1 MKRIKL
7 CWSIAR
13 IINAHTDRERQ
24 RGKKQIRWHIH
35 IQVQIHIQNWL
46 SRHSRA
52 SAVGTDWRTGANCQM
67 LAKQK
72 TAAVSGL
79 WQRSWRG
86 YQFQFPLPEP
96 PSSLSLPPLLL
107 LRAIKRWFPAF
118 CLQFSAISLQ
128 THTHTQTKARV
139 PYLPFNIT
147 LMCNRLRVC
156 VSVCYPV
163 LQSVRFKCVGCESR
177 LSRLTARFIAFIG
190 FIGFVCLFPFFFV
203 FCFFF
208 WVALKQFVV
217 KIFSGCLSA

>member
-52 SAVGTDWRTGANCQM
+52 SAVGTAADWGKLPNVGKTKDSSRQWPLTAQ
-67 LAKQK
+67 LAWIPISVPL
-72 TAAVSGL
+72 TLS
-79 WQRSWRG
+79 
-86 YQFQFPLPEP
+86 PLP
-96 PSSLSLPPLLL
+96 LSLPPLLL

-128 THTHTQTKARV
+128 THTHRQKHVYRIC
-139 PYLPFNIT
+139 PLT
-147 LMCNRLRVC
+147 LH
-156 VSVCYPV
+156 
-163 LQSVRFKCVGCESR
+163 
-177 LSRLTARFIAFIG
+177 
-190 FIGFVCLFPFFFV
+190 
-203 FCFFF
+203 
-208 WVALKQFVV
+208 
-217 KIFSGCLSA
+217 